1 MPTPTLTR
9 VLDCLSIVHG
19 QLDVESAKALSRALE
34 RNASL
39 TRLNL
44 DGLELDLDHLR
55 GVGDEPPARLDF
67 SYQGIS
73 DVSGVVIAG
82 LLETNE
88 KLTSLNL
95 GYNLRLGR
103 KVPMI
108 ATDCHGWLSSAT
120 DGY

>member
-1 MPTPTLTR
+1 MLTSWPLVSLRSRSFSPQQPYNPTPLPMPTPSTLTR

-55 GVGDEPPARLDF
+55 GVGDEPPAHLDF
-67 SYQGIS
+67 SYQGI
-73 DVSGVVIAG
+73 
-82 LLETNE
+82 T
-88 KLTSLNL
+88 
-95 GYNLRLGR
+95 R
-103 KVPMI
+103 KYI
-108 ATDCHGWLSSAT
+108 
-120 DGY
+120 